1 MDLALR
7 HEHQFHVL
15 HVSTAEEVEMLRARS
30 RWLSAEVCPHH
41 LFFNVDDYERLGSLI
56 KMNPSVKT
64 AADNVALWAG
74 LLDGTIEVIAT
85 DHAPHT
91 LEEKALPYPGAP
103 SGLPAVENSLA
114 LMLNQ
119 TARGKCTLEQVVR
132 WMCTAPAQVWHM
144 QNKGNIIEGYDADLV
159 LVNLNLTQQIQN
171 ERQET
176 KCRWSPWHGEN
187 LTGWPVRTWV
197 RGREVYRWED
207 GRAKF
212 NDAVRG
218 DEIHFLAD
226 RTGGLTR

>member
-1 MDLALR
+1 
-7 HEHQFHVL
+7 
-15 HVSTAEEVEMLRARS
+15 MLRARS